1 MDRQQTFT
9 GGGDSGEVALQRKVP
24 FSLIAEQSLLGSV
37 LIDPGSFSHVADL
50 VASTDFYLPITSRYS
65 PPCRS
70 CSSPTWKSMRSRCWT
85 P

>member
-50 VASTDFYLPITSRYS
+50 VASTDFYLPDHQQIFSAA
-65 PPCRS
+65 
-70 CSSPTWKSMRSRCWT
+70 SMTVCFQ
-85 P
+85 